1 MKGSTIRAQL
11 LLFNNKTEEEEEK
24 DRENCGLLLKAGC
37 GRRRSGVS
45 QSWGTQSRLLSGRDE
60 KTVSELGVYPGD
72 GDRTVRYEHGDW
84 PLSHACC
91 VRALPSMFPLLT
103 LFKAFLVK
111 CVLNTVCR
119 RYVFMAGCSCHLL
132 FLFKIYL

>member
-24 DRENCGLLLKAGC
+24 DKENCSLLLKVGC

-60 KTVSELGVYPGD
+60 KTVSELGVYLRRGQD
-72 GDRTVRYEHGDW
+72 CQIGAWRLAFVTCLLCAGS
-84 PLSHACC
+84 PLHVA
-91 VRALPSMFPLLT
+91 ALNSL
-103 LFKAFLVK
+103 
-111 CVLNTVCR
+111 
-119 RYVFMAGCSCHLL
+119 
-132 FLFKIYL
+132 